1 MIHYTRVN
9 TIPSTTIKQLNRD
22 WKRLSDIYQMS
33 EWYDLSAIQEV
44 TRIIGKKWVRY
55 KDDGDD
61 DDEND
66 YDDEENK
73 AIEKL

>member
-1 MIHYTRVN
+1 
-9 TIPSTTIKQLNRD
+9 
-22 WKRLSDIYQMS
+22 MS
-33 EWYDLSAIQEV
+33 EWYELSAFQEV
-44 TRIIGKKWVRY
+44 TRIICKKWVKY